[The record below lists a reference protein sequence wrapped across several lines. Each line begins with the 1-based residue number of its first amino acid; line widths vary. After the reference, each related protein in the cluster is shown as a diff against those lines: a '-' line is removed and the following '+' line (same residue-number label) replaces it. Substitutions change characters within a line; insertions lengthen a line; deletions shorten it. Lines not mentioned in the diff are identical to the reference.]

1 MLEER
6 MMNIN
11 IFNSENPELHVD
23 LSGEMDALGCS
34 KIRPILEDIKNKTNP
49 TVILNVVDV
58 SFIDSSGI
66 GAIVFLFKRL
76 KEQGRAMRIVGAQ
89 GQPEEL
95 MKLLRIDSAISVSFS
110 SDIDNVAGLQN
121 A

>member
-1 MLEER
+1 
-6 MMNIN
+6 MNIN
-11 IFNSENPELHVD
+11 IFNTTDPELHVD

-34 KIRPILEDIKNKTNP
+34 KIRSTLEEIKNKANQ
-49 TVILNVVDV
+49 TVILNIIDV

-76 KEQGRAMRIVGAQ
+76 KEQGREMKIIGVQ
-89 GQPEEL
+89 GQPQEL
-95 MKLLRIDSAISVSFS
+95 MKLLRISSAIPVTLAEDMTNTGS
-110 SDIDNVAGLQN
+110 IQN

>member
-1 MLEER
+1 
-6 MMNIN
+6 MNIKN
-11 IFNSENPELHVD
+11 IETTNNNVIIQ

-34 KIRPILEDIKNKTNP
+34 KIRPNLEALSKQAYPHTVLDIEQ
-49 TVILNVVDV
+49 V

-76 KEQGRAMRIVGAQ
+76 KEQGRTMEIVGVQ
-89 GQPEEL
+89 GQPQEL
-95 MKLLRIDSAISVSFS
+95 MKLLRIDAAIALSM
-110 SDIDNVAGLQN
+110 INPATLKLE